1 MKFSTET
8 RIAPD
13 VYKDDI
19 PVIHGTNFYIN
30 EEQYVA
36 TFNKAQYTVFDQ
48 NGNSIVVQSIKPVT
62 EFIYIINQKIAYR
75 TSTGFLVTNINAKK
89 EKQEHNQ
96 KINKKRLTMQKLSDI
111 ITSTTISR

>member
-8 RIAPD
+8 RISPD

-19 PVIHGTNFYIN
+19 PIIHGTNFYIN

-48 NGNSIVVQSIKPVT
+48 DGNSIAVQSIKPVT
-62 EFIYIINQKIAYR
+62 EFIYIINQKLAYR
-75 TSTGFLVTNINAKK
+75 TSIGFLVTNISATK
-89 EKQEHNQ
+89 EKYIEPQTKFHATVKVYTEWN
-96 KINKKRLTMQKLSDI
+96 NLES
-111 ITSTTISR
+111 